1 MKPTLPHIPSQ
12 ARVPPAAIV
21 RCRCGAADMSRGR
34 RSAELAYFGVA
45 VRGIAPG
52 VQQADLS
59 PGRVIE
65 PIEPID
71 ALANATVL
79 QRAATAPGIHGG
91 VSGPPHTQSFAAMA
105 DTGLPAVQRAAAR
118 YDPAPGRQARR

>member
-1 MKPTLPHIPSQ
+1 
-12 ARVPPAAIV
+12 
-21 RCRCGAADMSRGR
+21 MSRGG
-34 RSAELAYFGVA
+34 RSAELTYFGVA

-59 PGRVIE
+59 PGRV
-65 PIEPID
+65 IEPID